1 MKLGFAAIG
10 VSILSL
16 LATLAFGAPAWVNAV
31 GFFCGIVG
39 LYLLTKGRKSG

>member
-16 LATLAFGAPAWVNAV
+16 IATLAFGAPAWVNAV
-31 GFFCGIVG
+31 GFFCGIAG
-39 LYLLTKGRKSG
+39 LYLLTKGRKRG

>member
-16 LATLAFGAPAWVNAV
+16 LATLVFGAPAWVNAV
-31 GFFCGIVG
+31 GFFCGVAG